1 MGLCLEVSILVHFI
15 QSLVHM
21 SILGEVVACFL
32 LTDKETPVTLID
44 SLLVEGT
51 AAALVGGR
59 WYTGTE
65 RFSVTNPATGEM
77 LAQVASLGAEEAREA
92 VAAAHTALAS
102 WKAVPAKQRA
112 GILRAWFERIS
123 EHAEALAEIITLE
136 QGKPLPEARGE
147 VAYGASFVEF
157 FAEEAK
163 RMSGETL
170 PTHASDKRLL
180 VLREPVGVVAAI
192 TPWNFPMAMI
202 TRKCAPAVAA
212 GCTVVIKPAE
222 ATPLTALALA
232 RLADEAG
239 MPEGVINVVTALSPA
254 TVGDVLATD
263 PNVRK
268 VSFTG
273 STPVGKMLLS
283 QCANTVKKAS
293 MELGGNAPF
302 IVFDDADLD
311 AAVEGAIAS
320 KYRNAGQT
328 CVCTN
333 RFLVQD
339 GIYDAFVEA
348 LAERVKALSVGNGL
362 EPGTMVGPLINQA
375 AVDKVQRHVDDAV
388 AKGGRLLC
396 GGHPHELGY
405 SFYAPTVISDATPEM
420 CIASEETFGPLAPV
434 FRFGEEEEVIT
445 MANDTPS
452 GLAAY
457 FYTRDY
463 RRIWRVMEG
472 LEYGMVGVNEGLIS
486 TENAPFGGIKES
498 GLGREGSHYGLE
510 EFTEL
515 KYVCVGGF

>member
-1 MGLCLEVSILVHFI
+1 M
-15 QSLVHM
+15 
-21 SILGEVVACFL
+21 A
-32 LTDKETPVTLID
+32 LID
-44 SLLVEGT
+44 SLLINGT
-51 AAALVGGR
+51 AAALVGGS
-59 WYTGTE
+59 WHTGTAC
-65 RFSVTNPATGEM
+65 FDVSNPATGET
-77 LAQVASLGAEEAREA
+77 LARVADLGAGDTRKA
-92 VAAAHTALAS
+92 VAAAEMAGTAWRQVTVKERA
-102 WKAVPAKQRA
+102 AV
-112 GILRAWFERIS
+112 LHAWFERIH
-123 EHAEALAEIITLE
+123 ENAEALAELMTLE
-136 QGKPLPEARGE
+136 QGKPLAESRGE
-147 VAYGASFVEF
+147 VTYGASFIEF

-163 RMSGETL
+163 RMAGETL
-170 PTHASDKRLL
+170 PTHAPDKRLL

-202 TRKCAPAVAA
+202 TRKCAPAIAA

-232 RLADEAG
+232 RLAQEAG
-239 MPEGVINVVTALSPA
+239 MPDGVMNVVTASNPA
-254 TVGDVLATD
+254 VVGEVLTTD
-263 PNVRK
+263 PRVRK

-273 STPVGKMLLS
+273 STPVGKKLLA
-283 QCANTVKKAS
+283 QCAGTVKKAS

-302 IVFDDADLD
+302 IVFDDADLE
-311 AAVEGAIAS
+311 AAVSGAIAS

-339 GIYDAFVEA
+339 GIYDDFVAA
-348 LAERVKALSVGNGL
+348 LAERVAALPVGDGR
-362 EPGTMVGPLINQA
+362 EPGTVIGPLINQA

-396 GGHPHELGY
+396 GGQRHALGR
-405 SFYAPTVISDATPEM
+405 SFYAPTVIADATPEM
-420 CIASEETFGPLAPV
+420 CVANEETFGPLAPV
-434 FRFGEEEEVIT
+434 FRFHDEDEAIV
-445 MANDTPS
+445 MANDTPF

-457 FYTRDY
+457 FYARDY
-463 RRIWRVMEG
+463 RRIWRVMEA

-486 TENAPFGGIKES
+486 TELAPFGGVKES